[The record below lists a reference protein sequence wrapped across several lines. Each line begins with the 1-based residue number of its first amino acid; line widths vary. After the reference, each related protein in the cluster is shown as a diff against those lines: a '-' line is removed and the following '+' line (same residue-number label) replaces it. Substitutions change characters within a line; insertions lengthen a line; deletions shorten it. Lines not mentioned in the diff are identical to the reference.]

1 MINPA
6 SDLAIRAE
14 GTILTLGVNN
24 GSDESQLW
32 TVDGSTLIPTNQPDM
47 AIATDRDGNLTLVK
61 RASGKAAKF
70 AFLLGRRQATER
82 RKRRGT
88 PQNFWENETIF
99 EQNKEKGAATMM
111 PYASEAAMLAD
122 KAYYATPWTEPVN
135 DRYLSL
141 NGTWKF
147 NLVDNPSKRPLDF
160 YNESFDTSVWD
171 TIPVPSNWEMQ
182 GYDQPI
188 YANVE
193 YPHANT
199 RHSSTPVKA
208 SMTEV
213 STTVSTP

>member
-1 MINPA
+1 
-6 SDLAIRAE
+6 
-14 GTILTLGVNN
+14 
-24 GSDESQLW
+24 
-32 TVDGSTLIPTNQPDM
+32 
-47 AIATDRDGNLTLVK
+47 
-61 RASGKAAKF
+61 
-70 AFLLGRRQATER
+70 
-82 RKRRGT
+82 
-88 PQNFWENETIF
+88 
-99 EQNKEKGAATMM
+99 MM

-199 RHSSTPVKA
+199 PPFINARKGFNDGGVNYGINPVGSYKRTFDIPA
-208 SMTEV
+208 DWSGRRTMLHFGGIYSAAFV
-213 STTVSTP
+213 

>member
-1 MINPA
+1 MLTALCLIIAAWLPAGAQQKVRFDKDKHYKIVLKSNTKYVIEETGSTTVALKENRPDTPQQLWSITGLSGSWRMINPA

-70 AFLLGRRQATER
+70 AFLPVDAKQQNAESDEER
-82 RKRRGT
+82 RK
-88 PQNFWENETIF
+88 NFWENETIF

-122 KAYYATPWTEPVN
+122 KAYY
-135 DRYLSL
+135 LSL
-141 NGTWKF
+141 
-147 NLVDNPSKRPLDF
+147 
-160 YNESFDTSVWD
+160 
-171 TIPVPSNWEMQ
+171 IH
-182 GYDQPI
+182 I
-188 YANVE
+188 
-193 YPHANT
+193 
-199 RHSSTPVKA
+199 
-208 SMTEV
+208 
-213 STTVSTP
+213 